1 MSSRFIRPRIFTCR
15 SRKKVDSVPTPWGRG
30 MGGGGQLY
38 FCTSVLPT
46 NRLMGMCSWMGLHFT
61 IGACFSKDPVSFQ
74 VRRQILKFKPV
85 E

>member
-30 MGGGGQLY
+30 MGGGDS
-38 FCTSVLPT
+38 CTSVLPT

-74 VRRQILKFKPV
+74 VRRQILKSKPV